1 MNFTERH
8 GFIEKKPLQATS
20 IDNDLR
26 HSLWNVLDISFS
38 KIDSLSEK
46 YRKPTYNLEALLN
59 FYWIYFFRKTLYLLD
74 KIQSISDLK
83 GKIRSKY
90 YKLSWYETYSFLEVS
105 AAWLFFL
112 YPREKKLFISSCNF
126 ILERENSAYRFVNRL
141 ITPIT
146 SEIEINCIE
155 ESLADK
161 DEAAKHINSAQTMLA
176 NKQNDQFRESIEQS
190 ILAVEAIAK
199 KITGDKNATLA
210 SLCHTAK
217 ILPSNSKAR
226 QALFNL
232 YNYTSSKEG
241 IRHPLTNESPPVTL
255 AWARFM
261 LVVSSAFVNLIKLE
275 IDLSKNA

>member
-1 MNFTERH
+1 MNFTERY
-8 GFIEKKPLQATS
+8 GFVEKKSLQVTS

-46 YRKPTYNLEALLN
+46 YRKPTFNLEALLN
-59 FYWIYFFRKTLYLLD
+59 FYWIYFFRKPLYLLD

-90 YKLSWYETYSFLEVS
+90 YKLSWYETYSFLEVA
-105 AAWLFFL
+105 AAWLFLF
-112 YPREKKLFISSCNF
+112 PREKKSFIRSCNF
-126 ILERENSAYRFVNRL
+126 ILERENSAYRFVNKL
-141 ITPIT
+141 IAPIT

-155 ESLADK
+155 KSLVDK
-161 DEAAKHINSAQTMLA
+161 DEAAKHINSALTMLA

-217 ILPSNSKAR
+217 ILPSNSQAR

-241 IRHPLTNESPPVTL
+241 IRHTLTNESQPVTPE
-255 AWARFM
+255 WARFM
-261 LVVSSAFVNLIKLE
+261 LVISSAFVNLIKLE
-275 IDLSKNA
+275 IESSKSA